1 MGGSGG
7 WSLGR
12 KSRAL
17 CAAAPGEG
25 VARGR
30 RPALAQAQRRLRGG
44 RGGCSVASGLDSG
57 RAWARPGG
65 AGLRPEAALAA
76 SGRSFPFPFLSPVFS
91 G

>member
-44 RGGCSVASGLDSG
+44 A
-57 RAWARPGG
+57 GG
-65 AGLRPEAALAA
+65 AAWPRVWTVGEPGRGPEVQG
-76 SGRSFPFPFLSPVFS
+76 SDRRRR
-91 G
+91 